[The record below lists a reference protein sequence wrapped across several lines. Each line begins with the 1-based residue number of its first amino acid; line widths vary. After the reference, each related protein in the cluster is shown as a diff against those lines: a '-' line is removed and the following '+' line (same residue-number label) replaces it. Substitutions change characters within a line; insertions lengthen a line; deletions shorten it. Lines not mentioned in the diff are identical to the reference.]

1 MNKIVKIWTL
11 LTLLMMKLLA
21 GEILPA
27 DISYLIQKNGFSKNE
42 LGIYIKETKSNN
54 VVTALNIDKQMLPA
68 SVIKIYSAYA
78 ILLEL
83 GYDYR
88 WNTNFY
94 YTGGFNKGA
103 VGDLVVQALGD
114 PTLNNSD
121 IPQIV
126 KALKKKGIRRI
137 KRNIVIDRSY
147 FTVPRRDSSH
157 FDKNIYSAYNAMP
170 DALMFN
176 EHTSKFTIR
185 PRKGRY
191 VVNKQIPGNSYKV
204 SNNIKVVNGSCRG
217 SRANPTIS
225 VDHSTATPTLR
236 LSGKLS
242 SRCKK
247 RYYTYVITK
256 PYKEFYAAL
265 VNELRR
271 QGISYKGKMK
281 LYTVPKGSKKVYTH
295 YSDTLEKIISKTSKK
310 SNNVFAR
317 HLLLTLGAKIYGAPS
332 NLNKGRRAVEHIL
345 NRYRLLNSSKTCID
359 NGCGLSRESRI
370 TARNMSRVLDH
381 SYKSY
386 GSRWMRTLAI
396 AGIDGTI
403 KRRFRSTIVKNRA
416 WMKTGTLAKV
426 KNISGYLKSN
436 SGKLYTVVIL
446 VNSKRAKWSGAKLQ
460 NEIMKWLVSY
470 NGSGTTSDINILQE
484 ERQPKRFLWDTPQT
498 NHNSKNEKQ
507 TIPRGEKHYYVQ
519 VGSFSQ
525 SPNKDFLKILDE
537 SGLTYTITDQ
547 EGYKKVM
554 VGPYSKPTHATQ
566 ALNALK
572 AKIAGAYVTTL

>member
-21 GEILPA
+21 SEILPA

-42 LGIYIKETKSNN
+42 LGIYIKETKSNKI
-54 VVTALNIDKQMLPA
+54 VTALNIDKQMTPA
-68 SVIKIYSAYA
+68 SVIKVYSAYS

-88 WNTNFY
+88 WSTNFY
-94 YTGGFNKGA
+94 YTGGYNKGT
-103 VGDLVVQALGD
+103 VGDLVVQAQGD
-114 PTLNNSD
+114 PTLNSRD

-147 FTVPRRDSSH
+147 FTVPKRDSSH

-185 PRKGRY
+185 PRKGRAE
-191 VVNKQIPGNSYKV
+191 VNKQIPGNSYRV
-204 SNNIKVVNGSCRG
+204 SNNIKIVNGSCRG
-217 SRANPTIS
+217 TRAYPTIS
-225 VDHSTATPTLR
+225 VDHSAATPILR
-236 LSGKLS
+236 LSGNLS
-242 SRCKK
+242 SHCGK

-271 QGISYKGKMK
+271 QGISYNGKMR
-281 LYTVPKGSKKVYTH
+281 LYSVPKGSKKVYTH
-295 YSDTLEKIISKTSKK
+295 YSNTLEKIISTTSKK

-332 NLNKGRRAVEHIL
+332 NLNKGRRAVEHVL
-345 NRYRLLNSSKTCID
+345 NRYRLVNSSKTCID
-359 NGCGLSRESRI
+359 NGCGLSRESRV

-381 SYKSY
+381 AFKSY
-386 GSRWMRTLAI
+386 GSRWMRTLSI
-396 AGIDGTI
+396 AGVDGTI

-416 WMKTGTLAKV
+416 WMKTGTLDKV
-426 KNISGYLKSN
+426 KNISGYLQSN
-436 SGKLYTVVIL
+436 AGELYTVVIL
-446 VNSKRAKWSGAKLQ
+446 VNSKRAKWAGAKLQ
-460 NEIMKWLVSY
+460 NEIMKWLVNY
-470 NGSGTTSDINILQE
+470 NGSGVNANIDFLQE
-484 ERQPKRFLWDTPQT
+484 DQKPKRFLWDTPQT
-498 NHNSKNEKQ
+498 NHNSRNEER
-507 TIPRGEKHYYVQ
+507 TRPTEEKHYYVQ

-537 SGLTYTITDQ
+537 SGLTYTITEQ

-554 VGPYSKPTHATQ
+554 VGPYSKPTLATQ
-566 ALNALK
+566 ALKELK
-572 AKIAGAYVTTL
+572 AKIAGAYVTVL